1 MSPDFVPA
9 PSHQTI
15 GGPRLKV
22 TQRTLREK
30 SREGGLEDPRH
41 YHFAVSARDEEDFR
55 FLAENARAMR
65 ASGVTRMLHLDQPV
79 GMWNYIRMANEI
91 EARVPRGRLLDWGCG
106 LGQMTWLLRRRGF
119 DVVPFEIGSTIDE
132 HLPDMPLTRDLDVV
146 RAEHPTQLPFP
157 SGSFDA
163 VLSCGVLEHVDE
175 FSGPGNELRSLEE
188 IHRVLRPGGYFPIYQ
203 LPQRYTWQ
211 EALVGA
217 LGVGYVHPRRF
228 VASEI
233 RDMLVAKGFRVE
245 SLRRNNML
253 PKNLSGMPAAVRA
266 FYSRFARG
274 VLAADGVLSGIPVL
288 NRIAGVLEVMAR
300 RPA

>member
-1 MSPDFVPA
+1 MA
-9 PSHQTI
+9 
-15 GGPRLKV
+15 GGFEARRDYP
-22 TQRTLREK
+22 
-30 SREGGLEDPRH
+30 
-41 YHFAVSARDEEDFR
+41 FAVSARDEEDFR
-55 FLAENARAMR
+55 FLAENAQAMR
-65 ASGVTRMLHLDQPV
+65 ARGLTQMLHLDQPV

-91 EARVPRGRLLDWGCG
+91 EARVPRGRVLDWGCG

-119 DVVPFEIGSTIDE
+119 EVVPFEIGSTIDH
-132 HLPDMPLTRDLDVV
+132 HLPDMPLTRNLDVV

-157 SGSFDA
+157 AGSFDV

-175 FSGPGNELRSLEE
+175 FSEPGNEQRSLEE

-211 EALVGA
+211 EALA
-217 LGVGYVHPRRF
+217 RTLGVGYVHPRRF

-233 RDMLVAKGFRVE
+233 RDMLEGKGFRVE

-253 PKNLSGMPAAVRA
+253 PKNLSGMPAPVRG
-266 FYSRFARG
+266 FYSRFARA

-288 NRIAGVLEVMAR
+288 NQVAGVLEIMAR
-300 RPA
+300 RAG